1 MMLSARQQRQRLRR
15 LAMAIPA
22 ADLVLSEDVGD
33 VVCAW
38 PADRR
43 DIEMVAA
50 GGAYDAWARP
60 QGSIVQDRYN
70 IRLSGRP
77 DGQIID
83 EPGLRLVRSD
93 MTLREAAAWLKEAL
107 QGRLEARPS
116 FETEL
121 ADEVMSAIRSMRS

>member
-1 MMLSARQQRQRLRR
+1 
-15 LAMAIPA
+15 MAIPA
-22 ADLVLSEDVGD
+22 ADLVLSEGVGD

-50 GGAYDAWARP
+50 SGAYDAWARP
-60 QGSIVQDRYN
+60 QGPIVQDRYN

-83 EPGLRLVRSD
+83 EPGLRLVRSG
-93 MTLREAAAWLKEAL
+93 MTLREAVAWLSAAL
-107 QGRLEARPS
+107 QGRLERRAS
-116 FETEL
+116 TETEL
-121 ADEVMSAIRSMRS
+121 AEEVMAAVRSMRP